1 MTDSVP
7 VSAAPP
13 HMRRNVMLL
22 AACQA
27 LSQTGAVITITVS
40 ALTGHMLAENKA
52 LATMPFSFTFV
63 MMMVATVPA
72 SLLMGRLG
80 RRAGFT
86 IGQCIGILGSAV
98 ATFAILDNDFVL
110 FTIGSGL
117 IGVHA
122 AFWQYMR
129 FAAADVASVDFKSRA
144 ISYVMAGGVVAAI
157 VGPELA
163 KASRPLFEP
172 IMFAGTYAMIGVLS
186 AVSIVLLNL
195 LRVPSHAVRLAGMAG
210 RRLTEIVRTPAFLVA
225 VLSAMI
231 GYGSMNLVMTATP
244 LAMHAAHFGFA
255 DSAFVIEWHV
265 LGMFVPGFFT
275 GDLIRRFGVLRIIVL
290 GCVLMMAAMVTNL
303 AGQGFLNF
311 LTGLVM
317 LGMGWNFMFVGGT
330 TLLTEVHAPSEKAKV
345 QALNDF
351 LVFATVGSASFS
363 SGALQHSLGWQA
375 VNLAIALPVLI
386 AFGAVVAL
394 IVARRRTAAAG

>member
-1 MTDSVP
+1 
-7 VSAAPP
+7 
-13 HMRRNVMLL
+13 MRRNVVLL

-27 LSQTGAVITITVS
+27 LSQTGSVMTITVS
-40 ALTGHMLAENKA
+40 ALTGHLLADNKA
-52 LATMPFSFTFV
+52 FATLPFSLTFV

-86 IGQCIGILGSAV
+86 IGQCIGIVGAAV
-98 ATFAILDNDFVL
+98 ATFAILGNDFVL
-110 FTIGSGL
+110 FAVGSGI
-117 IGVHA
+117 IGVHG

-129 FAAADVASVDFKSRA
+129 FAAADVASVDFRSRA
-144 ISYVMAGGVVAAI
+144 ISYVMTGGVVAAL

-172 IMFAGTYAMIGVLS
+172 IMFAGTYAAIGVL
-186 AVSIVLLNL
+186 AAISIMLLQFL
-195 LRVPSHAVRLAGMAG
+195 HVPTRAVRAAGIAG
-210 RRLTEIVRTPAFLVA
+210 RKLTEIARTPAFLVA
-225 VLSAMI
+225 VLSAML

-244 LAMHAAHFGFA
+244 LAMHAAHFGFS

-275 GDLIRRFGVLRIIVL
+275 GHLIHRFGVLRVIL
-290 GCVLMMAAMVTNL
+290 TGCVLMIAAMATNL

-311 LTGLVM
+311 LAGLVM
-317 LGMGWNFMFVGGT
+317 LGMGWNFMFAGGT

-363 SGALQHSLGWQA
+363 SGALQHAFGWQA

-386 AFGAVVAL
+386 AFLAAASL
-394 IVARRRTAAAG
+394 FVARRRTAAAE